1 MSVRSKAH
9 LAALAVILMVSPAAH
24 AGPDLEV
31 QPESAVT
38 TEHTVMIK
46 GQRVPYQATAGTQPV
61 WDENGKV
68 IASVFYVFY
77 QRTDVKDRTMRPL
90 FFSFNGGP
98 GSSSVWMHLGY
109 TGPRRLKIDEEGFP
123 IQPYGIEENN
133 HSILDVADIVFVDPV
148 NTGFSRIVGDAD
160 RSQFFGVNED
170 IEYLAGWMDAFVT
183 RHNRWRSPKFLI
195 GESYGTTRVAGLAG
209 QLQNAHWM
217 FLNGVVLVSPTSLAV
232 KREGPVADALSLPYF
247 AAAAWYHKAL
257 SPDLQNKDLH
267 DFLPQVEEWT
277 IEEYI
282 PALVRGGFL
291 DENRRREVAQTV
303 ARYSGISEKVILDN
317 NLSLAP
323 FLFWKELLRE
333 KGLIIGRLDS
343 RYRGIGREDGEFR
356 FFFDPAM
363 AAWNHAF
370 TPAINHYLREML
382 GYQTDHR
389 YNIFGPVRPWNRE
402 GDNTGERLRAA
413 MAQNP
418 YLHVMIQSGY
428 YDGGTD
434 YFSAKYT
441 MWNLDPSGKL
451 KNRLRFESYRSGH
464 MMYLRDEDLPSSNEH
479 IREFIRE
486 ALSAT
491 EKPAGY

>member
-257 SPDLQNKDLH
+257 SPDLQNKDLY

-282 PALVRGGFL
+282 PALARGGFL

-370 TPAINHYLREML
+370 TPAINHYLREIL

>member
-257 SPDLQNKDLH
+257 SPDLQNKDLY

-282 PALVRGGFL
+282 PALARGGFL

-343 RYRGIGREDGEFR
+343 RYKGIDREDGEFR
-356 FFFDPAM
+356 FFHDPAM

-370 TPAINHYLREML
+370 TPAINHYLREIL

>member
-1 MSVRSKAH
+1 MSVRSKAY
-9 LAALAVILMVSPAAH
+9 LAALAVILIVSPAAH
-24 AGPDLEV
+24 AVPDLEV

-123 IQPYGIEENN
+123 IPPYGIEENN

-195 GESYGTTRVAGLAG
+195 GESYGTTRVAGLAE

-232 KREGPVADALSLPYF
+232 NREGPVADALSLPYF

-257 SPDLQNKDLH
+257 SPDLQNKDLY

-282 PALVRGGFL
+282 PALARGGFL

-333 KGLIIGRLDS
+333 EGLIIGRLDS
-343 RYRGIGREDGEFR
+343 RYRGIDREDGEFR
-356 FFFDPAM
+356 FFHDPAM

-370 TPAINHYLREML
+370 TPAINHYLREIL
-382 GYQTDHR
+382 GYKTDHH